1 MLVCLYDNVQGAAL
15 DQVKAPEPV
24 WSSRP
29 QTGLQ
34 LQTELFTGHAGTRD
48 NSVAETSQPLIAPLP
63 SAACESLLGQMDRAP
78 ESTAVPRHSTSL
90 IQSDNTEP

>member
-1 MLVCLYDNVQGAAL
+1 MLFCLYDNVQGAAL
-15 DQVKAPEPV
+15 QQAEAPEPV

-34 LQTELFTGHAGTRD
+34 LQTELSAGHAGTRD
-48 NSVAETSQPLIAPLP
+48 SSVAESSHPLTALLP
-63 SAACESLLGQMDRAP
+63 SAACESLLGQMGRAP

-90 IQSDNTEP
+90 IQSDDPEP